1 MDTYL
6 RLPGQVRVVLWT
18 AHWAS
23 HREGPYLAPQLCLVA
38 WNGEAYKYPLEAQ
51 LLLKSFLVQA
61 EFEKREPYE
70 RCFQDFSAFLYL
82 FDYPL
87 PEHLLRTHY
96 PLPQILDC
104 NPQLITTY
112 FRHGSK
118 TSETHHGQA
127 HYFGVQF
134 R

>member
-38 WNGEAYKYPLEAQ
+38 WNGETYKYPLKAQ
-51 LLLKSFLVQA
+51 LQLTSFLVQA

-70 RCFQDFSAFLYL
+70 RCFQDFSTFLYICSIIH
-82 FDYPL
+82 F
-87 PEHLLRTHY
+87 RSTSSV
-96 PLPQILDC
+96 
-104 NPQLITTY
+104 LITLFPRSSIATP
-112 FRHGSK
+112 
-118 TSETHHGQA
+118 
-127 HYFGVQF
+127 
-134 R
+134 